1 MPALQASF
9 RCLWLLGV
17 VLVVGV
23 WSATSL
29 QIALRRCKGEP
40 CACHLLLLG
49 QPPGHL
55 LRPPSSCTRHRQLL
69 AAVRAALSVALLV
82 AAVPPCRYV
91 AIYLAKSALTPTTNA
106 IIKAL
111 RPRNRLLPA
120 PFSTQPSGRDG
131 IGIVVE
137 MWLAG

>member
-40 CACHLLLLG
+40 CACPLLLLG

-55 LRPPSSCTRHRQLL
+55 LRPPSCTRPRQLL
-69 AAVRAALSVALLV
+69 AAVWAALSVALL
-82 AAVPPCRYV
+82 AAVLPCRSV
-91 AIYLAKSALTPTTNA
+91 AIYLAKPALTPTNA
-106 IIKAL
+106 IKAL
-111 RPRNRLLPA
+111 RPHNRLLPA
-120 PFSTQPSGRDG
+120 PFSTQPLGRDG
-131 IGIVVE
+131 IGIVE

>member
-1 MPALQASF
+1 MPAALQASF

-29 QIALRRCKGEP
+29 LQIALRRRTGES
-40 CACHLLLLG
+40 CACPLLLLG

-55 LRPPSSCTRHRQLL
+55 RPPSSCTRPRQLL
-69 AAVRAALSVALLV
+69 AAVWAALSVALL
-82 AAVPPCRYV
+82 AAVLPCRSV
-91 AIYLAKSALTPTTNA
+91 AIYLAKPALTPTNA

-111 RPRNRLLPA
+111 RPHNNRLLPA
-120 PFSTQPSGRDG
+120 PFSTQPLGRDG
-131 IGIVVE
+131 IGIVE